1 MQSCFAMLA
10 SRAKAPS
17 LAHSVTGLSQLRR
30 LTLVRSS
37 STSAMSKPMAMQHLR
52 ERARC
57 WYLEAEKSSSAARE
71 A

>member
-1 MQSCFAMLA
+1 MLA
-10 SRAKAPS
+10 SRAQAPL
-17 LAHSVTGLSQLRR
+17 LAHSVTAGLSQLRR